1 MDLGLKGRTALITGG
16 SKGIG
21 YAIAEQL
28 AAEGCNVILVA
39 RTLAD
44 LEQARGKLLEQ
55 YAVGVTICAADLSQ
69 AAATRAVAAEFPDV
83 DILVNNAGAI
93 RHGTIEEVDDA
104 LWRIYWDL
112 KVFGY
117 INLTRAYYALM
128 KPRGRGVII
137 NIIGAGGERLN
148 AGYIAGASGNA
159 SLMAFTRAMGGVSP
173 DHGIRVVGL
182 NPGSV
187 LTEKKMMALLGE
199 AKEKFGDA
207 DRWPELVKSLPF
219 GRTIKPVEI
228 SSMVALLA
236 SDLSGYTSGTVI
248 TIDGGATHRR

>member
-1 MDLGLKGRTALITGG
+1 MDLGLNGRTALITGG

-28 AAEGCNVILVA
+28 ASEGCNLILIA
-39 RTLAD
+39 RTMAD
-44 LEQARGKLLEQ
+44 LERARDNLLRQ
-55 YAVGVTICAADLSQ
+55 YAVSVRIRAEDLSKESATLAVS
-69 AAATRAVAAEFPDV
+69 AAFPEV

-93 RHGTIEEVDDA
+93 RHGGIEEVDDK
-104 LWRIYWDL
+104 LWRSYWDL

-128 KPRGRGVII
+128 KTRQRGVII

-148 AGYIAGASGNA
+148 AKYIAGASGNA
-159 SLMAFTRAMGGVSP
+159 SLMAFTKALGGVSP
-173 DHGIRVVGL
+173 DHGIRIIGL

-199 AKEKFGDA
+199 AKEKFGDSE
-207 DRWPELVKSLPF
+207 RWPELIKSMPF
-219 GRTIKPVEI
+219 GRAIKPVEI

-236 SDLSGYTSGTVI
+236 SDLSGYTSGTIV
-248 TIDGGATHRR
+248 TIDGGASNRK